1 MNEKDIREYSRTLL
15 DAFNDL
21 TGNSIN
27 PNLDDFLKIRERSI
41 FELNSFHKNN
51 QKTNRMIE
59 NVENINDVNNINN
72 INNINDVNDV
82 KIVNSNINQN
92 QNVDKDVNIN
102 VNKIDNFKENKESS
116 LTPTSESASKVENE
130 KQENIKEKQIDIS
143 NNKKLTQTPTPTP
156 TPIPTS
162 KVKYK
167 PTLIQNKNQ
176 NVDNKQPKVDNTI
189 NQESKNVE
197 KNEISNNNVI
207 AGEIEETVELDFG
220 DDGDNFEVSEKKSA
234 FDILKGL
241 KDQWN

>member
-41 FELNSFHKNN
+41 FELNSFQKNN
-51 QKTNRMIE
+51 QKTN
-59 NVENINDVNNINN
+59 
-72 INNINDVNDV
+72 
-82 KIVNSNINQN
+82 KIVDDNKVVNVPSNQKT
-92 QNVDKDVNIN
+92 NVDEN

-156 TPIPTS
+156 IPTS
-162 KVKYK
+162 KVKDK

>member
-1 MNEKDIREYSRTLL
+1 MNEQDIREYSRTLL

-41 FELNSFHKNN
+41 FELNSFQKNN
-51 QKTNRMIE
+51 QKTNKI
-59 NVENINDVNNINN
+59 VD
-72 INNINDVNDV
+72 DD
-82 KIVNSNINQN
+82 KIVNVPSNQKT
-92 QNVDKDVNIN
+92 NVDEN
-102 VNKIDNFKENKESS
+102 VNKIDDFKENKESS
-116 LTPTSESASKVENE
+116 LTSTSESASKVENE

-143 NNKKLTQTPTPTP
+143 NNKTLTQTP

-162 KVKYK
+162 KVKDK

-176 NVDNKQPKVDNTI
+176 NVDNKI
-189 NQESKNVE
+189 NQESKNIV
-197 KNEISNNNVI
+197 KNEISNDNVI

-220 DDGDNFEVSEKKSA
+220 DDGDSFDVSEKKSA

>member
-41 FELNSFHKNN
+41 FELNSFYKNN
-51 QKTNRMIE
+51 QKKNET
-59 NVENINDVNNINN
+59 
-72 INNINDVNDV
+72 VNDDE
-82 KIVNSNINQN
+82 IVDFHLNQKT
-92 QNVDKDVNIN
+92 NVDEN
-102 VNKIDNFKENKESS
+102 VNKIDDFKENKESS
-116 LTPTSESASKVENE
+116 LTSTSESASKVENE

-143 NNKKLTQTPTPTP
+143 NNKTLTQTSTS
-156 TPIPTS
+156 TS
-162 KVKYK
+162 KVKDK

-176 NVDNKQPKVDNTI
+176 NVDNKPPRIDNKI
-189 NQESKNVE
+189 NQESKNIV
-197 KNEISNNNVI
+197 KNEISNNNII